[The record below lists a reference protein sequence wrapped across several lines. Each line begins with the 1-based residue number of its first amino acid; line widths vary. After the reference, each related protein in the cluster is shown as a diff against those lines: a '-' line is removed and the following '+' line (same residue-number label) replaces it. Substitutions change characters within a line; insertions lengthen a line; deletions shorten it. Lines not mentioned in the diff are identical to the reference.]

1 MTTTPMNHDTCGA
14 RYPPSL
20 PLSLSRIETAKN
32 TYEKR
37 CLCCSLATISFSGFL
52 INSRPTSGLLLR
64 LASAPS
70 RLDLTDDRLSIGVR
84 SASDG
89 SAVIIILLFAL
100 RLRSDD
106 VLDAYFVAWY
116 LYLYLYVVVSI
127 PYKRSN
133 SRELAHILAFNKK
146 LALKRRV
153 ERDLCAALA
162 SSCCLGI

>member
-1 MTTTPMNHDTCGA
+1 MLARNDLFFGFPNKLKAHFGA
-14 RYPPSL
+14 
-20 PLSLSRIETAKN
+20 
-32 TYEKR
+32 
-37 CLCCSLATISFSGFL
+37 ATS
-52 INSRPTSGLLLR
+52 TR
-64 LASAPS
+64 LASALS
-70 RLDLTDDRLSIGVR
+70 RLDLTDDRLSIAAR

-100 RLRSDD
+100 RLRSGD
-106 VLDAYFVAWY
+106 VLDAYYVAWY

-127 PYKRSN
+127 PHKRSN

-162 SSCCLGI
+162 SSCCLGILLV